1 MSLIHAYTPV
11 WLQKYFDTEEVEYAR
26 VSVITR
32 ECTACGR
39 LHNMCCLTQ
48 PFKTFAEAQKYLL
61 EHLCY
66 SRVFQLK
73 DKNIACYEVW
83 EFAVLTDKGIIGFM
97 PGDVDEFE
105 TTHKTTPLWVRARN
119 KEILKEMQMRSRK

>member
-1 MSLIHAYTPV
+1 MSAKITTKTLIDAFPYIVQIPTS
-11 WLQKYFDTEEVEYAR
+11 VEYLLYA
-26 VSVITR
+26 
-32 ECTACGR
+32 G
-39 LHNMCCLTQ
+39 TQ
-48 PFKTFAEAQKYLL
+48 PFRTFEEAQKYLL

-73 DKNIACYEVW
+73 DKHVACYEVW
-83 EFAVLTDKGIIGFM
+83 EFAVLTGKEIIGFM